1 MGAKIIKDIDLIN
14 DVKKYDLVLVGTSI
28 LNKLGNGFQ
37 YKVGLNFPEV
47 FEASKVMSK
56 YGDLN
61 KLGKVD
67 FVDTEPNFALC
78 YITKGRF
85 SPKIKPDALEYEALR
100 RCLKQVKKH
109 YSGASIASTIMGASI
124 YEGGGDRDRIISIFN
139 EVLGDEDVTLYDY
152 VQKNVTEEKK
162 LLWKNVTDK
171 LGTPEYEEIKKKY
184 FWETN
189 FGIYTPMPEDKSPK
203 EIKEIIEE
211 AKNMKKNFAS
221 FK

>member
-1 MGAKIIKDIDLIN
+1 MGAKIIKGIDLIN

-78 YITKGRF
+78 YITKGRY

-100 RCLKQVKKH
+100 RCLKLVKKH
-109 YSGASIASTIMGASI
+109 YSGVSIASTIMGSSI

-171 LGTPEYEEIKKKY
+171 LGTTEYEEVKKKY
-184 FWETN
+184 FWEIN
-189 FGIYTPMPEDKSPK
+189 FGIHTPMPNDKSLK
-203 EIKEIIEE
+203 EIKEIIED

>member
-1 MGAKIIKDIDLIN
+1 MGAKIIKGIDLIN

-78 YITKGRF
+78 YITKGRYR
-85 SPKIKPDALEYEALR
+85 PKIKPDALEYEALR
-100 RCLKQVKKH
+100 RCLKLVKKH
-109 YSGASIASTIMGASI
+109 YSGVSIASTIMGSSI

-171 LGTPEYEEIKKKY
+171 LGTTEYEEVKKKY
-184 FWETN
+184 FWEIN
-189 FGIYTPMPEDKSPK
+189 FGIYTPIPDDKSLK
-203 EIKEIIEE
+203 EIKEIIED